1 MASVHQR
8 YRIIEKID
16 AGGMAE
22 IYKGEAVSLEGFSRT
37 VAIKRILP
45 SMCSD
50 KKFVA
55 MFLDEAKLSMQLQ
68 HANIV
73 QIFDIGKAD
82 DTYFVVMELIEGVN
96 LRRMMQRAID
106 RGIQVPVPLAC
117 YLTAEIAKALAYAH
131 ERKDSDGQ
139 PLGTVHRDVSP
150 PNVLISR
157 QGEVKLTDFG
167 LAKAATH
174 STKTD
179 AGVIKGKFS
188 YLSPE
193 VVDGKPADPRA
204 DVYSAGIIA
213 WELLCERKLFSGSN
227 DMETVELVRK
237 GHVPKPSEVR
247 DDVDHELDRVLLK
260 ALAKNPKR
268 RYQTARALEQ
278 AITQYLFKTNQAV
291 SASDMADFLKELRGE
306 GGEDDGVDVIA
317 LLNAELRAMQRTG
330 KVDPNIGQVPLR
342 PIVLQNP
349 GANSLP
355 IPDLDAIIRRAT
367 ALPLEDIAA
376 DDAGGSI
383 MSLADRLER
392 ADDNS
397 DSRLKIRQQIEAE
410 SRSSTLKIALT
421 AAAATLALVGLGVYL
436 WQSGLLG

>member
-1 MASVHQR
+1 
-8 YRIIEKID
+8 
-16 AGGMAE
+16 MAE

-45 SMCSD
+45 SMCRD

-82 DTYFVVMELIEGVN
+82 DTYFVVMELIDGLN

-106 RGIQVPVPLAC
+106 RGIQVPASLVC
-117 YLTAEIAKALAYAH
+117 YLTAEIAKALSYAH
-131 ERKDSDGQ
+131 EKRDGDGS
-139 PLGTVHRDVSP
+139 PLGIVHRDVSP
-150 PNVLISR
+150 PNVLLSR

-193 VVDGKPADPRA
+193 VVDGKQADPRA

-213 WELLCERKLFSGSN
+213 WEMLCERKLFSGKT

-237 GHVPKPSEVR
+237 GHVPKPSDIR
-247 DDVDHELDRVLLK
+247 DDIDPELDRVLLR

-278 AITQYLFKTNQAV
+278 GITQYLFKNNMAV
-291 SASDMADFLKELRGE
+291 NAGDVADFLRLLRGE
-306 GGEDDGVDVIA
+306 GQEADELDVVA
-317 LLNAELRAMQRTG
+317 LLQAELHALQRTG
-330 KVDPNIGQVPLR
+330 KLDPNIGQVPLR
-342 PIVLQNP
+342 PLALRDP
-349 GANSLP
+349 GKNKLP
-355 IPDLDAIIRRAT
+355 VTDLDAVIERVCS
-367 ALPLEDIAA
+367 LPLEDIASEG
-376 DDAGGSI
+376 DGSSI
-383 MSLADRLER
+383 MSLAERLEKST
-392 ADDNS
+392 DSS
-397 DSRLKIRQQIEAE
+397 DARVRIEQKIQAE
-410 SRSSTLKIALT
+410 SRSSTLKVALIAAT
-421 AAAATLALVGLGVYL
+421 ATLAAVGIGVYL
-436 WQSGLLG
+436 WQSGFFL

>member
-22 IYKGEAVSLEGFSRT
+22 IYRGEAVSLEGFSRT

-55 MFLDEAKLSMQLQ
+55 MFLDEARLSMKLQ

-106 RGIQVPVPLAC
+106 RGIQIPLGLTC
-117 YLTAEIAKALAYAH
+117 YLTVEIAKALAYAH
-131 ERKDSDGQ
+131 EKNDEKGK
-139 PLGTVHRDVSP
+139 PLGIVHRDVSP
-150 PNVLISR
+150 PNVLLSR

-167 LAKAATH
+167 LAKAASH
-174 STKTD
+174 VQQTD

-193 VVDGKPADPRA
+193 VVEGKTADPRA
-204 DVYSAGIIA
+204 DVYSAGIMA
-213 WELLCERKLFSGSN
+213 WEMLTGRKLFAGTN

-237 GHVPKPSEVR
+237 GSVPKVSTIR
-247 DDVDHELDRVLLK
+247 DDIDEDFDRVLLK

-268 RYQTARALEQ
+268 RYQSARAMEQ
-278 AITQYLFKTNQAV
+278 AFTAYLFKRGEAV
-291 SASDMADFLKELRGE
+291 TSSDVSDFLKNLRGDSE
-306 GGEDDGVDVIA
+306 ELAESFDIGA
-317 LLNAELRAMQRTG
+317 LLRSELKSLEHAG
-330 KVDPNIGQVPLR
+330 DLDPTVGQVPLR
-342 PIVLQNP
+342 AHMLKTRGKPKIDMNGVESVIQRV
-349 GANSLP
+349 NS
-355 IPDLDAIIRRAT
+355 
-367 ALPLEDIAA
+367 LPLEDIAQ
-376 DDAGGSI
+376 DESGGSI
-383 MSLADRLER
+383 MSLADRLEAGR
-392 ADDNS
+392 DKS
-397 DSRLKIRQQIEAE
+397 ETRRRIESQLIAE
-410 SRSSTLKIALT
+410 SRSSAVKIA
-421 AAAATLALVGLGVYL
+421 AVAVIATLAIVGIAIF
-436 WQSGLLG
+436 LLK